1 MSMSKANILHTC
13 IGELI
18 DEHIHDDEVLSKI
31 YEMLGELHDIA
42 EGDLENE

>member
-1 MSMSKANILHTC
+1 MSMSKANILHNC
-13 IGELI
+13 IGEMI
-18 DEHIHDDEVLSKI
+18 DEHIHDDEVSSKI

>member
-1 MSMSKANILHTC
+1 MSKANILHNC

-18 DEHIHDDEVLSKI
+18 DEHIQDGEVLSKI

-42 EGDLENE
+42 EGDIENE